1 MSDHLQ
7 LGDLEIEVVRKD
19 IKNVHLSVY
28 PPAGR
33 VRISAPSHMKLETLR
48 LYAISKLSW
57 IRQQQRKILAQER
70 DTPREYLER
79 ESHWLWGRRY
89 LLEIEEVDAV
99 PEVLRQHKTLI
110 LRVRPG
116 ADANKK
122 AEVMEAWY
130 RSQLHEKVPANIQTW
145 EPKLHVNLARVQVR
159 RMKTRWGSCT
169 PAKGS
174 ILLNTELAKKP
185 VACLEYILVHEM
197 IHLLEPTHNERFRTL
212 MDLHYPRWRL
222 AREQLNRLP
231 VRHEHWRY

>member
-1 MSDHLQ
+1 MSDLLE
-7 LGDLEIEVVRKD
+7 LGDLRIEVMRKP
-19 IKNVHLSVY
+19 IKNLHLSVY

-33 VRISAPSHMKLETLR
+33 VRISVPSDIKPETVR
-48 LYAISKLSW
+48 LFAISKLGW

-70 DTPREYLER
+70 ETPREYLER

-89 LLEIEEVDAV
+89 LLEIEEVEA
-99 PEVLRQHKTLI
+99 PPRI
-110 LRVRPG
+110 LRKHRQLTLQVRPG
-116 ADANKK
+116 SGPEKRED
-122 AEVMEAWY
+122 VMDAWY
-130 RSQLHEKVPANIQTW
+130 RDEIRRKLPTLLANW
-145 EPKLHVNLARVQVR
+145 EPRLHLTVENIQVR

-169 PAKGS
+169 PAKGN

-185 VACLEYILVHEM
+185 PACLEYILVHEM
-197 IHLLEPTHNERFRTL
+197 VHLLEPTHNGRFRTL